1 MSAIL
6 PRQIQAKTERGAALL
21 GVGLN
26 DVREETFCLMVADGI
41 AMSVAFQR
49 SGFTSENTAA
59 PSNLFHLDR
68 IQKRVNDIL
77 EARRTTGVVT
87 LNEVTDMLHR
97 VFVGAWHKEEYSAA
111 HNAAF
116 SLARLYGHVTDKSS
130 VEVIRRPSRDPD
142 APSEQ
147 ALSSWVNSL
156 PIIEHDAATPEA
168 DSENGQNAGLAPL
181 SRAPAEL
188 LGNAADNLATPAT
201 SSPPAA
207 VSSPPAADNLA
218 PPASDL
224 ASISSGLALG
234 PGTDNLATA
243 ADTLATSDYNDR
255 EKPSD
260 FNGLELCSPYV
271 QAPGRPE
278 NGTPAPPVTGTP
290 TSGAHSA
297 PLGRAHA
304 ELLGGQAEEGTR
316 PRGVTKKGAP
326 LPTRQVPGYPE
337 GFEWPD
343 AKDLF

>member
-1 MSAIL
+1 MPAIL
-6 PRQIQAKTERGAALL
+6 PRTVQRKNERHAALL

-26 DVREETFCLMVADGI
+26 DVREENFCLMVADGV

-59 PSNLFHLDR
+59 SSNLFHLDR

-87 LNEVTDMLHR
+87 LGEVTDMLHR

-116 SLARLYGHVTDKSS
+116 SLARLYGHVTDRST

-156 PIIEHDAATPEA
+156 PIIDHEPS
-168 DSENGQNAGLAPL
+168 SEGSIGPL
-181 SRAPAEL
+181 PRAPADL
-188 LGNAADNLATPAT
+188 LGTPPDSLATPAN
-201 SSPPAA
+201 
-207 VSSPPAADNLA
+207 VSRETLATPADNLVA
-218 PPASDL
+218 VASPGLPASGAIDDNPNDIKGL
-224 ASISSGLALG
+224 EAEERYLPVNDATDISANASHSHLDWLGKSSDVNGLAG
-234 PGTDNLATA
+234 
-243 ADTLATSDYNDR
+243 
-255 EKPSD
+255 
-260 FNGLELCSPYV
+260 
-271 QAPGRPE
+271 GRPE
-278 NGTPAPPVTGTP
+278 NGAPAAAVTGTP
-290 TSGAHSA
+290 NTGAHSS
-297 PLGRAHA
+297 
-304 ELLGGQAEEGTR
+304 LLGDEGTR
-316 PRGVTKKGAP
+316 PTGGSKKGAP
-326 LPTRQVPGYPE
+326 LQTRQVPGYPE